1 MASDKELKNQ
11 QEINRLKK
19 QELEYDKQS
28 AKFSRGDVANSDDFS
43 SLLRENLKSLKLVAA
58 AKSEIL
64 SIDRRIT
71 KQVNDAFAFDKR
83 NLGNAKANQDL
94 AKQALQLERDIA
106 VLRQK
111 RGSELTTD
119 KKLQQQINDTIK
131 QRTKDAEKLLK
142 INQQNAAFSKQVA
155 SNLSVRTF
163 AGLEGIAS
171 KIGLGDFTQELGEAA
186 QAAREATA
194 DNLEAGFKGG
204 GGMKGFA
211 NSMFGTNFGGA
222 FSNLSEEEMEIF
234 KKATAGEAGDKGFGK
249 GLTKELM
256 EKAGIGDMGTGVGA
270 AAKIKGAG
278 GVGGLQKTLKP
289 ISPLLKGLKALAPAL
304 KKLLGPL
311 ALLAEVIALD
321 KQTADMAKNTNIT
334 YKEATKLR
342 SEMQAIANASG
353 ENFVTGKKL
362 VESFTELNKELG
374 TSGTKLDGEL
384 LTTMTQLREMAGF
397 TNEEMMGLAKLA
409 LTTDDNM
416 EDITGEFM
424 AAAQAAGV
432 QNGVMVNTKTLSK
445 DLANLSAATTLS
457 LGKNPK
463 LLGEALAVTKA
474 LGMEMEQLEGIA
486 SGLMN
491 FEESIKNELEAELL
505 LGKNINLEKA
515 RQAALNNDLATLAQ
529 EIAEQAGTSA
539 EFAEMN
545 RIQQDALAKS
555 VGMSREELAQTLF
568 VQEQLAGSTGE
579 EAEEQERLL
588 NARIAEVGLAQAQKE
603 MADQGFEGLKKQVGM
618 ADRLTAAMDKLNEVV
633 VTLVEAFM
641 PILDILISVFDFVGM
656 IMKVLDPMIQATL
669 VGVGMIQ
676 DLVSGIMWIFGDDD
690 AFEGGSATMNQI
702 AKAEQSAQDNYGFSF
717 NTSGKVKMAEGGLVV
732 NGPVDAI
739 VGEAGP
745 EAVIP
750 LNNQKGINVDNSKME
765 AILANIDKNLSKQ
778 KPMTPFMVS
787 VG

>member
-1 MASDKELKNQ
+1 MATPEELKRQ
-11 QEINRLKK
+11 KEITRLKK
-19 QELEYDKQS
+19 LELEYDKQS
-28 AKFSRGDVANSDDFS
+28 SQISRADVANSDDFS
-43 SLLRENLKSLKLVAA
+43 SLLRENLKSLKLVQA

-71 KQVNDAFAFDKR
+71 KQVNDAFAFDIKQ
-83 NLGNAKANQDL
+83 LGNAKASQDL
-94 AKQALQLERDIA
+94 AKQRVQLERDRV
-106 VLRQK
+106 VLMQK
-111 RGSELTTD
+111 SGAELTTD
-119 KKLQQQINDTIK
+119 KKLQAQINATIK
-131 QRTKDAEKLLK
+131 QRVKTAEELLK
-142 INQQNAAFSKQVA
+142 VNQKNQDISKEIQG
-155 SNLSVRTF
+155 NLSVRSF
-163 AGLEGIAS
+163 SGLAGIAD
-171 KIGLGDFTQELGEAA
+171 KVGLGDFVGELNDAA
-186 QAAREATA
+186 QAAREAVA
-194 DNLEAGFKGG
+194 DNIEGRELTK
-204 GGMKGFA
+204 
-211 NSMFGTNFGGA
+211 NFGLENADLGA
-222 FSNLSEEEMEIF
+222 LSDEEKNIIS
-234 KKATAGEAGDKGFGK
+234 KATAGEAGDKGFGK
-249 GLTKELM
+249 GLTKDLM
-256 EKAGIGDMGTGVGA
+256 EKAGLGNMGQGVGA

-278 GVGGLQKTLKP
+278 GLEGIEKATKKLN
-289 ISPLLKGLKALAPAL
+289 PLIKGLKALGPAL

-311 ALLAEVIALD
+311 AILAEIIALD
-321 KQTADMAKNTNIT
+321 KQTADMAKNMNMT
-334 YKEATKLR
+334 YKEAQKLR
-342 SEMQAIANASG
+342 AEMQSIANSSG

-362 VESFTELNKELG
+362 VESFVELNKELG
-374 TSGTKLDGEL
+374 TSGTKLVGEL
-384 LTTMTQLREMAGF
+384 LTSMTQLREMAGF

-424 AAAQAAGV
+424 AAAKAAGV

-445 DLANLSAATTLS
+445 DISNLSAATTLS

-545 RIQQDALAKS
+545 RIQQEALAKS
-555 VGMSREELAQTLF
+555 VGMSREELANTLF

-618 ADRLTAAMDKLNEVV
+618 ADRLTATMDKLNEVFV
-633 VTLVEAFM
+633 SLIEPLM
-641 PILDILISVFDFVGM
+641 PILDVFVMLFGLLGKIVALVKPLLDAASFVGNL
-656 IMKVLDPMIQATL
+656 IGDSIGSV
-669 VGVGMIQ
+669 VGGVGSM
-676 DLVSGIMWIFGDDD
+676 L
-690 AFEGGSATMNQI
+690 EGGSFSEGVDFSATKASGQRLQDDNWMGKGLQMAGVPTAF
-702 AKAEQSAQDNYGFSF
+702 AK
-717 NTSGKVKMAEGGLVV
+717 GGIVT
-732 NGPVDAI
+732 GPTNAI
-739 VGEAGP
+739 IGEAGP

-750 LNNQKGINVDNSKME
+750 LNKEINVDNSKME
-765 AILANIDKNLSKQ
+765 AILSNIDKNLSKQ